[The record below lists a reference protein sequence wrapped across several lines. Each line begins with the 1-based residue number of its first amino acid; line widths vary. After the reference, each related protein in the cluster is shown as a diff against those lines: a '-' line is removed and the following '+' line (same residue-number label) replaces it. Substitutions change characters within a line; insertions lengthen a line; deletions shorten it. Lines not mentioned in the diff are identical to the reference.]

1 MPDIKLDHDLTTM
14 RGGCHLQGETVK
26 MKLKKATW
34 LHRQHWPPCCSFRA
48 APRQSPVA
56 TTVASTSTEY
66 KTTLAPLPGVD
77 YQRFE
82 WPGTDTQ
89 VLMPLVD
96 GWRYHSNY
104 DEETDGG
111 EGLLLSNQTGVP
123 ERRILT
129 GVIAFNSWEKKY
141 AKDEEQATVQAH
153 QDLARLNDFTLI
165 DK

>member
-1 MPDIKLDHDLTTM
+1 
-14 RGGCHLQGETVK
+14 
-26 MKLKKATW
+26 
-34 LHRQHWPPCCSFRA
+34 
-48 APRQSPVA
+48 
-56 TTVASTSTEY
+56 
-66 KTTLAPLPGVD
+66 
-77 YQRFE
+77 
-82 WPGTDTQ
+82 
-89 VLMPLVD
+89 MPLVD